1 MFPTTTEG
9 AKSCQTNYFDKV
21 VDESLTALALKC
33 AVLTR
38 FVDSPELAK
47 HADALLKST
56 LDILCGTSKH
66 LIDMHGN
73 GFLGEG
79 VHGFA
84 SSLIKYLLATADAW
98 MSRDTKRETLKSSF
112 FPTYYVSFYNHTC
125 DILSSYIN
133 LLLSTGRDEFS
144 G

>member
-1 MFPTTTEG
+1 MPDQLFR
-9 AKSCQTNYFDKV
+9 KV
-21 VDESLTALALKC
+21 VAESLAALALKC

-47 HADALLKST
+47 HADTLLKST

-73 GFLGEG
+73 SLPREG

-84 SSLIKYLLATADAW
+84 SSLIKYLLAIADAW
-98 MSRDTKRETLKSSF
+98 MSGDTKRETLKSSF
-112 FPTYYVSFYNHTC
+112 FPT
-125 DILSSYIN
+125 
-133 LLLSTGRDEFS
+133 
-144 G
+144 

>member
-1 MFPTTTEG
+1 MPDQLFR
-9 AKSCQTNYFDKV
+9 KV
-21 VDESLTALALKC
+21 VDKSLTALALKC
-33 AVLTR
+33 AMLTR

-47 HADALLKST
+47 HADTLLKST

-73 GFLGEG
+73 SLPGEG

-84 SSLIKYLLATADAW
+84 SSLIKYLLAIADAW

-112 FPTYYVSFYNHTC
+112 FTTYYVLFYSHTC
-125 DILSSYIN
+125 DILSSHIN
-133 LLLSTGRDEFS
+133 PLSTGRDEFS
-144 G
+144 S